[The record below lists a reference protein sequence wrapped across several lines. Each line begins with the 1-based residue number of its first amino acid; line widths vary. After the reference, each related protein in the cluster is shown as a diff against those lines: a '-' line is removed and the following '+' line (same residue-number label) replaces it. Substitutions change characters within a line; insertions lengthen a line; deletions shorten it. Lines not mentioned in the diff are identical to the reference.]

1 MAIKH
6 QDQVFERVTI
16 GTMAEGGKCV
26 ARVNDLVLFVTH
38 VAPGDVVD
46 LKVVKKKKGVI
57 EAIPVHLHSPGHV
70 RVSPFCEHFGVCGG
84 CQWQHVSYEA
94 QLKAKE
100 QLVREKLERITKLQ
114 APPVAPILGANP
126 TEYYRNKL
134 EFTFS
139 NRRWLLEDEM
149 KANKSPD
156 SCVLGFH
163 CSGYF
168 DKIINVQHCYLQADP
183 SNAIRL
189 SVAEFAKAQGF
200 SFYDFKEHR
209 GLLRNL
215 IIRTTTT
222 GEVMLVV
229 QFGQVD
235 EAKVA
240 QVMHHL
246 QTHFPQLASLQYV
259 VNTKKNESFYDLPVH
274 LYHGQSFITEQI
286 SGLQFQIG
294 PKSFFQTNPVQAQV
308 LYRKIKELAGLQG
321 HEILY
326 DLYTGVG
333 SIAIFLAQYVRW
345 VVGIDTTK
353 EAIADAQVNAA
364 LNKLTNTTFV
374 AGEVERL
381 LDRAFVATHG
391 KPDVMV
397 VDPPRAGMHPKVI
410 QQLLQIVPERIVYVS
425 CNPATQARDLA
436 LLLEEHYQLVVAQPV
451 DMFPHTSHVEN
462 IALLAKQSDSESYKR

>member
-1 MAIKH
+1 
-6 QDQVFERVTI
+6 
-16 GTMAEGGKCV
+16 MAEGGKCV